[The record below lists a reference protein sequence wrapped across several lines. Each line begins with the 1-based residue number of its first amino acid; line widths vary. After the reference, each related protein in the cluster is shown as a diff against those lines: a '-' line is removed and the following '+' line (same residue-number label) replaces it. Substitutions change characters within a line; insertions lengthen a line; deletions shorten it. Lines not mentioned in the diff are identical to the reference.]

1 MIYKKKIILFIVEGV
16 NDKTN
21 LALCLDQVLSSN
33 TVLFKITDGDITTKY
48 GNSSSNIVA
57 RIGNIVKDFSGKVF
71 KKEDFQEIV
80 HLIDMDGAYI
90 PDERVVEGN
99 IEKTYYSEEFIKTSN
114 VKMIIDRNHQKQE
127 VLDKMTQISK
137 VWKSISYSVY
147 YYSCNMDH
155 VLHKDANLSR
165 EEKDKLAVKFE
176 NKYFNKPQEF
186 IKFFHSNEFAVQGTY
201 GETWEF
207 IKVGTNSLKRY
218 SNFNLYLDT
227 VANGG

>member
-71 KKEDFQEIV
+71 KKEDFHEIV
-80 HLIDMDGAYI
+80 HLVDMDGAYI

-99 IEKTYYSEEFIKTSN
+99 IEKTYYSEEFIN
-114 VKMIIDRNHQKQE
+114 
-127 VLDKMTQISK
+127 
-137 VWKSISYSVY
+137 
-147 YYSCNMDH
+147 
-155 VLHKDANLSR
+155 
-165 EEKDKLAVKFE
+165 
-176 NKYFNKPQEF
+176 
-186 IKFFHSNEFAVQGTY
+186 
-201 GETWEF
+201 
-207 IKVGTNSLKRY
+207 
-218 SNFNLYLDT
+218 
-227 VANGG
+227 